1 MDAKKLIEDF
11 KNALAQAGQV
21 GIELG
26 KGYANALGTMMEAVN
41 EPIENTLEV
50 IGVKPVPSATEQAKD
65 VLQKIEESQNTTN
78 DNVETNG
85 ENAKENAPKIQDTTN
100 DNVETSIGGN
110 WQDWAKE
117 MQERQWE
124 REDAIRAETQAREDS
139 AWQRSVADMQKA
151 GVNPNLVNAGPAA
164 SGGGIT
170 SATGIDYTV
179 YEKEIEKEIT
189 LLEQFID
196 NEFKANENQKNRL
209 TDIIGRILSM
219 GGLIGAASARKK

>member
-11 KNALAQAGQV
+11 KNAFAQAGQV

-26 KGYANALGTMMEAVN
+26 KGYANALGTMANEVN
-41 EPIENTLEV
+41 KPIENTLEV
-50 IGVKPVPSATEQAKD
+50 MGILPTPSATEQAEE
-65 VLQKIEESQNTTN
+65 VLQKIEKSQNTTN

-85 ENAKENAPKIQDTTN
+85 ENAPIIQDTTN

-139 AWQRSVADMQKA
+139 AWQRAVADMQKA
-151 GVNPNLVNAGPAA
+151 GINPNLVNAGPAA

-170 SATGIDYTV
+170 SVTGIDYTV
-179 YEKEIEKEIT
+179 YEKEMEKET
-189 LLEQFID
+189 ALLEQFID
-196 NEFKANENQKNRL
+196 NEFKASENQKNRL
-209 TDIIGRILSM
+209 TDIIGRILSI
-219 GGLIGAASARKK
+219 GGLIGAASARRK